1 MSIIPSL
8 ADTPPQNS
16 GRSSIFFNAATPWDA
31 SKCHRTLRPLKSK
44 IQALSSSKRTS
55 PTDYASGN
63 VVEGTAGRVSGSTQ
77 HRQSGPFAVPLPP
90 RRKITKKYSAT
101 SSTKPANTSAAITT
115 SSTKFATGSLEY
127 TYDSLLQTAKANA
140 SPALGAAY
148 VSIFVAFRMVLQT
161 CTPSCS
167 IRRFPTLA
175 ERAAAMVGRCITWT
189 EGMGVHQDE
198 WYDSMHS
205 QYRRTAVVGQAMQ
218 FVAEEGELLREL
230 LPALIAVSV
239 HYEER
244 EGAAVLLQ
252 KLIEMTRWEEEGAQ
266 TYMLVEAL
274 ARMCRRSWILKA
286 HLTQTLTIELVLH
299 SAFTEYVVQGAGK
312 DEHSGGLLASALEF
326 SARKYKGFKRS
337 STVAGQVETLDHV
350 IHVLG
355 VELIKVSLAAS
366 TEETARRAADRAISL
381 LALYFNTGTPKAIE
395 IDNTQPYKTTLFPSL
410 AAGMAVRSHQLEPSA
425 ELLTALQS
433 QLRRHATSLTDDSL
447 WSVVFE
453 AYSPSSTLRSLI
465 EDSVLPTSPTL
476 AASIATCWAMKNP
489 FNDNDAATL
498 AAGIER
504 KAMKADG
511 GSEGQRRWK
520 FDGILDAWIAATP
533 VGVSKQVVRKGPR
546 KVKVE
551 KGEDDELL
559 MGGED
564 DDTMQE
570 EEQEKD
576 GEDEAE
582 NDSRSSSPETEG
594 GLHIYSPSVPVLA
607 SARKPS
613 APRLDATI
621 RSAKM
626 VRKWFKLFPKSD
638 ESFDS
643 PLANR
648 KTSAIVAPAPLAKQ
662 TEGTLK
668 RSLKASNLA
677 EMMILSPVP
686 VKRKQMTESTL
697 PRKKAK
703 VLSRSA
709 SDSILSIHED
719 ATHQNRAMRK
729 SKTQTSLCIFEDDE
743 TSISRGQVHSDEL
756 LLGSEFPAPR
766 GQGSGVLQSIGA
778 KNVTKS
784 RTMSLALVKK
794 RRSAG
799 PIMVEDD
806 EIALL

>member
-8 ADTPPQNS
+8 ADTPPQDS

-63 VVEGTAGRVSGSTQ
+63 AVEATEGRVSGSTQ
-77 HRQSGPFAVPLPP
+77 HRQSGPFTVPLPP

-101 SSTKPANTSAAITT
+101 SSTKPANTSAATT
-115 SSTKFATGSLEY
+115 SSLTNFATGSLEY

-140 SPALGAAY
+140 APALAAAY

-161 CTPSCS
+161 CTPSNS
-167 IRRFPTLA
+167 IRHFSTLA

-218 FVAEEGELLREL
+218 FLAEEGELLREL

-239 HYEER
+239 HHEER

-266 TYMLVEAL
+266 TYRLVEAL
-274 ARMCRRSWILKA
+274 AKMCRRSWILKA
-286 HLTQTLTIELVLH
+286 HLTQTLTIELMLK
-299 SAFTEYVVQGAGK
+299 SAFTEYIVQGAGK

-337 STVAGQVETLDHV
+337 STVAGQVDTLEHV

-355 VELIKVSLAAS
+355 VELIKVSLSAS
-366 TEETARRAADRAISL
+366 TEETARRAADGATSL
-381 LALYFNTGTPKAIE
+381 LALYFNTGTPKTIE
-395 IDNTQPYKTTLFPSL
+395 IDNTQPYKTTLFPTL
-410 AAGMAVRSHQLEPSA
+410 AAGMALRSHQLKPSA

-453 AYSPSSTLRSLI
+453 AYSSSSAFRSLI
-465 EDSVLPTSPTL
+465 GDSVLPTSPTL
-476 AASIATCWAMKNP
+476 AANIATCWAMKNP
-489 FNDNDAATL
+489 FNDNDAATW

-504 KAMKADG
+504 KAMKADS
-511 GSEGQRRWK
+511 GSEGRRRWK
-520 FDGILDAWIAATP
+520 FDGILDAWVAATP
-533 VGVSKQVVRKGPR
+533 VGVSKQIVRKGPR
-546 KVKVE
+546 KVMRD

-559 MGGED
+559 MAGED
-564 DDTMQE
+564 ETMQE
-570 EEQEKD
+570 D

-594 GLHIYSPSVPVLA
+594 GLHVYSPSVPALA

-638 ESFDS
+638 ESFNS

-648 KTSAIVAPAPLAKQ
+648 NSSAVVAPSPLAKQ
-662 TEGTLK
+662 TEGGLK

-677 EMMILSPVP
+677 EMMVPSPVP
-686 VKRKQMTESTL
+686 VKRKQMTESML

-709 SDSILSIHED
+709 SDSILRIYED
-719 ATHQNRAMRK
+719 DTHHNRGMRK
-729 SKTQTSLCIFEDDE
+729 SKTQTSLSIFEDDE
-743 TSISRGQVHSDEL
+743 KSVSRGQDYSDEL

-766 GQGSGVLQSIGA
+766 SQSSGVLRSLGA

-784 RTMSLALVKK
+784 RTLSLALAKK
-794 RRSAG
+794 RKSAG